1 MVSFLH
7 NFIEN
12 ITVLKKYNV
21 LLNNEEKNID
31 MIFLL
36 IDNEFDL
43 EITLRILNPENHQ
56 EYQWKSAECCYFRNH
71 FQYPYRP

>member
-56 EYQWKSAECCYFRNH
+56 EYQ
-71 FQYPYRP
+71 